1 MIVQH
6 MLPIILQEKLTLC
19 QAKERG
25 EGRVEGGWYHAP
37 QASFQVYLTFP
48 MSTRSKAEYAASIPQ
63 GPAQCVNITII

>member
-1 MIVQH
+1 MNDRPTHASHYSTRKNDLV
-6 MLPIILQEKLTLC
+6 PSK
-19 QAKERG
+19 R